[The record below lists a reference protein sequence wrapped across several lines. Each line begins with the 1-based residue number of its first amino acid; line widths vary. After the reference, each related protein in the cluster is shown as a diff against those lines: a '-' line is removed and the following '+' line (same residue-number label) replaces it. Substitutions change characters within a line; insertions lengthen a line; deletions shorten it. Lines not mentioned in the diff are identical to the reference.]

1 MRNPE
6 MSHAGHFTLPLF
18 FYFFCIPA
26 NEWGMKNRSVAILL
40 GSGFRHS
47 SE

>member
-6 MSHAGHFTLPLF
+6 MSYAGHFALPLYF
-18 FYFFCIPA
+18 DFFCIPA
-26 NEWGMKNRSVAILL
+26 NEWGMKNWSVDILL

-47 SE
+47 QE